1 MNGILVSSHTSQI
14 NFPTNSI
21 ELNLGGLGSTNQDY
35 RGHICDFAIFR
46 GFPDIFG
53 SSRDSTFGPPSAP
66 VAGENV
72 VPPGVQQI
80 QTI

>member
-1 MNGILVSSHTSQI
+1 MNGVLISTHTSQI
-14 NFPTNSI
+14 NNSTSGFP
-21 ELNLGGLGSTNQDY
+21 LDLGGLGSNNQDY
-35 RGHICDFAIFR
+35 RGYICDFAIFR

-53 SSRDSTFGPPSAP
+53 GGRDNTFEPPSEP